1 MKRGSCCRK
10 KRRQLLPVLRE
21 GASYLQINPDNAIL
35 VAMSKAWDAMVAT
48 LLFVLCSLPV
58 LTFGAALTAVFSTMM
73 AISKNECGSVV
84 KKFFSVLRSEFQIS
98 TKAWGILFA
107 AGALLTA
114 DIWVCWVWADSSLT
128 MIGFLKGI
136 TVLFG
141 VVYSCSFSY
150 VFSGIARY
158 VVSLSQAFRNSLILA
173 VQNMGYTV
181 LVLILYFILCAAVY
195 LVGILAFPA
204 VILILYCLSKL
215 YLRIFERS
223 DAQQNNQVT

>member
-1 MKRGSCCRK
+1 
-10 KRRQLLPVLRE
+10 
-21 GASYLQINPDNAIL
+21 
-35 VAMSKAWDAMVAT
+35 MSKAWDAMVAT

-73 AISKNECGSVV
+73 AISKNECSSVV

-98 TKAWGILFA
+98 TKAWGILFV
-107 AGALLTA
+107 AGALLAA

-173 VQNMGYTV
+173 VQNVGYTV

>member
-1 MKRGSCCRK
+1 M
-10 KRRQLLPVLRE
+10 
-21 GASYLQINPDNAIL
+21 QINPDNAIL

-73 AISKNECGSVV
+73 AISKNECSSVV

-98 TKAWGILFA
+98 TKAWGILFV
-107 AGALLTA
+107 AGALLAA

-173 VQNMGYTV
+173 VQNVGYTV

>member
-1 MKRGSCCRK
+1 M
-10 KRRQLLPVLRE
+10 
-21 GASYLQINPDNAIL
+21 QINPDNAIL

-73 AISKNECGSVV
+73 AISKNECSSVV

-98 TKAWGILFA
+98 TKAWGILFV
-107 AGALLTA
+107 AGALLAA

-141 VVYSCSFSY
+141 VVYSCCFSY

-158 VVSLSQAFRNSLILA
+158 VVSLSQSFRNSLILA

-223 DAQQNNQVT
+223 DAQQNNQTT

>member
-1 MKRGSCCRK
+1 M
-10 KRRQLLPVLRE
+10 
-21 GASYLQINPDNAIL
+21 QINPDNAIL

-73 AISKNECGSVV
+73 AISKNECSSVV

-173 VQNMGYTV
+173 VQNVGYTV

>member
-1 MKRGSCCRK
+1 M
-10 KRRQLLPVLRE
+10 
-21 GASYLQINPDNAIL
+21 QINPDNAIL

-84 KKFFSVLRSEFQIS
+84 KEFFSVLRSEFRIS
-98 TKAWGILFA
+98 TQAWGILFV

-114 DIWVCWVWADSSLT
+114 DILVCWVWADSGLT

-158 VVSLSQAFRNSLILA
+158 VVSLSQAFRNSLIFA
-173 VQNMGYTV
+173 VQNVGYTV

-195 LVGILAFPA
+195 LAGILAFPA

-215 YLRIFERS
+215 YLWVFERS
-223 DAQQNNQVT
+223 DAQQNKQAT

>member
-1 MKRGSCCRK
+1 M
-10 KRRQLLPVLRE
+10 
-21 GASYLQINPDNAIL
+21 QINPDNTIL

-84 KKFFSVLRSEFQIS
+84 KEFFSVLRSEFRIS
-98 TKAWGILFA
+98 TQAWGILFV

-114 DIWVCWVWADSSLT
+114 DILVCWVWADSGLT

-158 VVSLSQAFRNSLILA
+158 VVSLSQAFRNSLIFA
-173 VQNMGYTV
+173 VQNVGYTV

-195 LVGILAFPA
+195 LAGILAFPA

-215 YLRIFERS
+215 YLWVFERS
-223 DAQQNNQVT
+223 DAQQNKQAT

>member
-1 MKRGSCCRK
+1 
-10 KRRQLLPVLRE
+10 
-21 GASYLQINPDNAIL
+21 
-35 VAMSKAWDAMVAT
+35 MSKAWDAMVAT

-73 AISKNECGSVV
+73 AISKNECSSVV

-98 TKAWGILFA
+98 TKAWGILFV
-107 AGALLTA
+107 AGALLAA

-150 VFSGIARY
+150 VFSGIARC

-173 VQNMGYTV
+173 VQNVGYTV

>member
-1 MKRGSCCRK
+1 M
-10 KRRQLLPVLRE
+10 PVLRE
-21 GASYLQINPDNAIL
+21 GASYLQINPDNTIL

-84 KKFFSVLRSEFQIS
+84 KEFFSVLRSEFRIS
-98 TKAWGILFA
+98 TQAWGILFV

-114 DIWVCWVWADSSLT
+114 DILVCWVWADSGLT

-158 VVSLSQAFRNSLILA
+158 VVSLSQAFRNSLIFA
-173 VQNMGYTV
+173 VQNVGYTV

-195 LVGILAFPA
+195 LAGILAFPA

-215 YLRIFERS
+215 YLWVFERS
-223 DAQQNNQVT
+223 DAQQNKQAT